1 MKKNNILLF
10 FVFLLVSL
18 AVYCSFNLMYTI
30 QKSNDENCTQNYSSS
45 YSEQKEIR
53 KVSKELKKNIVTS
66 NKSSSL
72 DVLINITNL
81 ALAQANEEREKVL
94 EKQITATIIVD
105 YCQSSRIVMIS
116 TNSKNPKIKEFIQN
130 YTNKKLEPNQ
140 FESYVNNF
148 LIDLKKMNFYSED
161 NNSLII
167 TQNDELK

>member
-10 FVFLLVSL
+10 FAFLLVSL

-30 QKSNDENCTQNYSSS
+30 QKSNDENYTQNYSSN
-45 YSEQKEIR
+45 YSEQQEIR

-66 NKSSSL
+66 NNSSSL

-81 ALAQANEEREKVL
+81 ALVQASKQREEFL
-94 EKQITATIIVD
+94 EKQITTTIVID
-105 YCQSSRIVMIS
+105 YCKSSRLVMIS

-130 YTNKKLEPNQ
+130 YTNKKLETNE

-148 LIDLKKMNFYSED
+148 LIDLKKMDFYSED
-161 NNSLII
+161 NNFLIQ